1 MDDYLQVG
9 AVANTH
15 GIKGELKIFPTTDD
29 VKRFGKLKEVIM
41 DTGRERLDLHVKG
54 VRYQKNMVIIK
65 FEEFDDINQ
74 VERYKGARLLVSR
87 ENAVKLKK
95 GEHFIADMIGMSVVT
110 DEGEKLGSLSDVM
123 QTGANDVYI
132 VEYNGNE
139 LLLPAIK
146 ECILDIDDEN
156 RRITVHMM
164 PGLR

>member
-1 MDDYLQVG
+1 MEDYFQVG

-41 DTGRERLDLHVKG
+41 DTGRERLNLHVKG
-54 VRYQKNMVIIK
+54 VRYHKNMVILK

-74 VERYKGARLLVSR
+74 VERYKGAKLLVTR

-110 DEGEKLGSLSDVM
+110 DEGEDLGELFDVM

-132 VEYNGNE
+132 VKKDGNE

-156 RRITVHMM
+156 RRITAHMM